1 MKTSKALITV
11 CVLIAVL
18 ALVQSA
24 AGVFWNSNGSPYS
37 FTNLH
42 GEIVP
47 MYGKGIYRD
56 NPAFNAPIQRGT
68 DAVALILYIPLLV
81 AGIILYQRGSARG
94 HLFLTGILASFVYH
108 AASVAFGVAYNPL
121 FLLYI
126 ALFSA
131 SLFAFVMAVVTF
143 DQRALAARVGTS
155 IPTKSLAVLL
165 FISALGLLFAWV
177 PDILVGLPEGRHAGL
192 GSYSTL
198 PTDVIDLG
206 VIVPALVLAG
216 ILLLRRAPL
225 GYLLASILTTMLILI
240 GFVTTSQTIFQ
251 LSDGIQLGMGVV
263 FVKGGIFLLL
273 GLIGIYL
280 MIRFYRSMAKSPLWK
295 QAGLDH
301 SLHS

>member
-24 AGVFWNSNGSPYS
+24 AGVFWNSNGSHYS
-37 FTNLH
+37 FTTLH

-155 IPTKSLAVLL
+155 TPPNRWLFYYSSRLWVCSSPGSQIFSLGCRKA
-165 FISALGLLFAWV
+165 AMRAW
-177 PDILVGLPEGRHAGL
+177 A
-192 GSYSTL
+192 
-198 PTDVIDLG
+198 
-206 VIVPALVLAG
+206 A
-216 ILLLRRAPL
+216 
-225 GYLLASILTTMLILI
+225 
-240 GFVTTSQTIFQ
+240 
-251 LSDGIQLGMGVV
+251 IQLCPPM
-263 FVKGGIFLLL
+263 
-273 GLIGIYL
+273 
-280 MIRFYRSMAKSPLWK
+280 
-295 QAGLDH
+295 
-301 SLHS
+301 